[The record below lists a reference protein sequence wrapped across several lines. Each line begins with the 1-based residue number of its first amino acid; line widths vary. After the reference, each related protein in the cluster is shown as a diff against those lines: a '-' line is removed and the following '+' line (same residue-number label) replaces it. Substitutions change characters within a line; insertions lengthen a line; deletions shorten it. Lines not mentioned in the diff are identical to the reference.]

1 MGAHAFAVEGPGPG
15 PAMRRRLA
23 GFVATLRDAGF
34 AIGQA
39 EAQDAAR
46 LIAGP
51 LADRPEGLRAG
62 MRALFASRRSDLAR
76 FDELFDAFWRARGVK
91 SVVRIDAEALAA
103 RSPRRFQHGPGGSDR
118 QPEPTRIGGA
128 RGREDGAA
136 DGGGRRGG
144 ASAQEAMSKKDI
156 AAFEGERERAEAAEI
171 AERFARAMRAR
182 LTRRERARR
191 RGRRLDLRA
200 TIRLSVA
207 HGGEPLDLK
216 FRRRKIKPLRLVAL
230 LDASGSMESYVAF
243 FTRFLHA
250 VTLVFRE
257 SEAFLFHT
265 RLAHVSSALKERNP
279 ARALD
284 RLALMAA
291 GVGGGTKIGEC
302 LTAFNLRHAQ
312 ARHPFAHLRHDP
324 VGRLRHRPAGGLG
337 LGDARTQAP
346 LQAHRLAQSADRPPR
361 LRAQR
366 ARHAGRPPLPRS
378 ARAGAQSR
386 EPRGARTL
394 SGEDMIAM
402 GVLEQAAQRQ
412 AKGQAFALAT
422 VVRTVSV
429 TAAKA
434 GAKAL
439 IGPDGSIEEGW
450 IGGGCARAAVVKAAR
465 QCMAD
470 GQSRLVS
477 IAPKDALAELGAAA
491 GEERGGVFY
500 AKNSCPSQGTMDIFV
515 EPVLPSPR
523 LLILGASPVAVALA
537 RLAPSMGFDVAV
549 AAAPE
554 EHERFDPGVRRLVGV
569 AAPPEEGERAFV
581 VVSTQGAA
589 TAPR

>member
-91 SVVRIDAEALAA
+91 SFVRIDAEALAA
-103 RSPRRFQHGPGGSDR
+103 RSPRRFQHGPGAGDSR
-118 QPEPTRIGGA
+118 LEPDRIGGA
-128 RGREDGAA
+128 RGREDGGAE
-136 DGGGRRGG
+136 GGGRQGG
-144 ASAQEAMSKKDI
+144 ASSQEAMSKKDI
-156 AAFEGERERAEAAEI
+156 AAFEGERERADAAEI

-191 RGRRLDLRA
+191 RGRRLDLRS

-250 VTLVFRE
+250 VTQVFRE
-257 SEAFLFHT
+257 SEVFLFHT

-279 ARALD
+279 TRALD
-284 RLALMAA
+284 RLALMAS

-302 LTAFNLRHAQ
+302 LIAFNRRHAKRVIHSRTCVIILSDGYDTGPPEVL
-312 ARHPFAHLRHDP
+312 ASAMRELRRRCKRIVWLNP
-324 VGRLRHRPAGGLG
+324 LTGRRGFEP
-337 LGDARTQAP
+337 
-346 LQAHRLAQSADRPPR
+346 
-361 LRAQR
+361 
-366 ARHAGRPPLPRS
+366 S
-378 ARAGAQSR
+378 ARG
-386 EPRGARTL
+386 
-394 SGEDMIAM
+394 M
-402 GVLEQAAQRQ
+402 QAALPYLDLL
-412 AKGQAFALAT
+412 APAHNIESLAAL
-422 VVRTVSV
+422 
-429 TAAKA
+429 
-434 GAKAL
+434 
-439 IGPDGSIEEGW
+439 
-450 IGGGCARAAVVKAAR
+450 
-465 QCMAD
+465 
-470 GQSRLVS
+470 
-477 IAPKDALAELGAAA
+477 
-491 GEERGGVFY
+491 
-500 AKNSCPSQGTMDIFV
+500 
-515 EPVLPSPR
+515 EPY
-523 LLILGASPVAVALA
+523 LA
-537 RLAPSMGFDVAV
+537 RI
-549 AAAPE
+549 
-554 EHERFDPGVRRLVGV
+554 
-569 AAPPEEGERAFV
+569 
-581 VVSTQGAA
+581 
-589 TAPR
+589 